1 MRTTPLPDLASRL
14 RLDISRMARRLRQE
28 AGADLSPSMTAALAT
43 IERHGPLTPSELAER
58 ERVQRP
64 TVTRVLARLEEAGL
78 VVRAADP
85 QDRRCSLVSIS
96 DDGRALLDAMRERKD
111 AFLARRIDALEPA
124 DREALDRAAAI
135 LERMLSK
142 EGGE

>member
-28 AGADLSPSMTAALAT
+28 AGAELSPSQTAALVT

-96 DDGRALLDAMRERKD
+96 DDGRALLGAMRERKD

-135 LERMLSK
+135 IERMLK

>member
-1 MRTTPLPDLASRL
+1 
-14 RLDISRMARRLRQE
+14 MARRLRQE
-28 AGADLSPSMTAALAT
+28 AGAGLSPSQTAALAT

-78 VVRAADP
+78 VERAADP
-85 QDRRCSLVSIS
+85 QDRRSCLVTVSA
-96 DDGRALLDAMRERKD
+96 DGRALLDEVRARKD

-124 DREALDRAAAI
+124 DRAALERAAAI
-135 LERMLSK
+135 LEGML
-142 EGGE
+142 E

>member
-1 MRTTPLPDLASRL
+1 
-14 RLDISRMARRLRQE
+14 MARRLRQE
-28 AGADLSPSMTAALAT
+28 AGAELSPSQTAALVT

-78 VVRAADP
+78 VARAADP
-85 QDRRCSLVSIS
+85 TDRRSSLVSIS
-96 DDGRALLDAMRERKD
+96 GDGRALLEVIRARKD
-111 AFLARRIDALEPA
+111 AYLARRIDALEPA
-124 DREALDRAAAI
+124 DREALERAAAI
-135 LERMLSK
+135 IERMLARK